1 MSTILIV
8 EDEPRLADILEVY
21 LRREGFHTERAAD
34 GRRALEL
41 WRAAR
46 PALILLDLMLP
57 EIDGLEVA
65 RRVRAE
71 SNIPIIML
79 TARDEEIDRLLG
91 LGIGADDY
99 VVKPYSPREVVARVK
114 AVLRRAG
121 GGQEVVGALHAGP
134 LTVDMAAFEVSLH
147 GLLLDVTVAE
157 VRVLALLAR
166 EPGVVRTRAELLSAL
181 GGLERGTDERTVDA
195 HVKNLRRKFGD
206 DAVLLDTVRGV
217 GYRLRVG
224 VGGT

>member
-57 EIDGLEVA
+57 ELDGLEVA

-71 SNIPIIML
+71 SGVPIIML

-121 GGQEVVGALHAGP
+121 GGQEVTGALHAGP
-134 LTVDMAAFEVSLH
+134 LVVDTAAFTVTLRGAALE
-147 GLLLDVTVAE
+147 VTVAE
-157 VRVLALLAR
+157 VRLLALLAR
-166 EPGVVRTRAELLSAL
+166 EPGVVRSRAELLAAL
-181 GGLERGTDERTVDA
+181 GSLERGTDERTVDA

-206 DAVLLDTVRGV
+206 DAALLDTVRGV
-217 GYRLRVG
+217 GYRLKVG
-224 VGGT
+224 